1 MIFRTL
7 NSTTLI
13 IIAND
18 RKESNSC
25 LKQQQTAASSSSSKG
40 GRTAISKLAVSTLNV
55 KPANFREIGK
65 KNYFILIPSFHPL
78 HSSFIFNF
86 PYPPHPTSRLPP
98 ASSFPSYVLPFS
110 LLLPSLFSPQLSPT
124 PQSPFPQPAEKTL
137 PKLPLR
143 RKQMT
148 GPIQVN

>member
-25 LKQQQTAASSSSSKG
+25 WKQQQTAASSSSSKG

-65 KNYFILIPSFHPL
+65 KKLFYIDPFLPSFTFFLYLQLPL
-78 HSSFIFNF
+78 PSPPHLPSTSCILLPLLCPSLLTSSPFPFLPSTL
-86 PYPPHPTSRLPP
+86 PYPPVPVSSACGKDTSEVTVKEETNDG
-98 ASSFPSYVLPFS
+98 AYS
-110 LLLPSLFSPQLSPT
+110 
-124 PQSPFPQPAEKTL
+124 
-137 PKLPLR
+137 
-143 RKQMT
+143 
-148 GPIQVN
+148 G